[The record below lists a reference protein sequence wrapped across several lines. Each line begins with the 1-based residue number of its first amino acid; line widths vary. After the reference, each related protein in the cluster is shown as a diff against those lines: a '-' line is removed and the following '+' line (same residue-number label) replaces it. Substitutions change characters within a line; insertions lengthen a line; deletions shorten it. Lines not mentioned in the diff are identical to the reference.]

1 MEKCENRPGTNVT
14 EDRREFLKKAGQV
27 AAAAP
32 AVAVLLSAASKP
44 ASAQVQ
50 YTTVPPGD

>member
-1 MEKCENRPGTNVT
+1 LNETALPALVVGGGT
-14 EDRREFLKKAGQV
+14 L

-44 ASAQVQ
+44 ASAGNGIYQRIP
-50 YTTVPPGD
+50 T

>member
-1 MEKCENRPGTNVT
+1 MKDDEKLSEI
-14 EDRREFLKKAGQV
+14 EARREFLKRAGQI

-44 ASAQVQ
+44 ASAGNGIYQRIP
-50 YTTVPPGD
+50 T

>member
-1 MEKCENRPGTNVT
+1 VT
-14 EDRREFLKKAGQV
+14 EERREFLKRAGQV

-44 ASAQVQ
+44 ASAGGNVYNQI
-50 YTTVPPGD
+50 TNPND